1 MKLYQVI
8 LSKFDGSDNNLYT
21 EAYPPTDN
29 EKVERIRFDEIIEAE
44 MEEARDEADHPESLE
59 PNECHNYFGLTYCRN
74 GATQAIQ
81 VMFKEYDE
89 R

>member
-8 LSKFDGSDNNLYT
+8 LSKFDGSDDNLYT

-44 MEEARDEADHPESLE
+44 MEEARGEADHPDSLE
-59 PNECHNYFGLTYCRN
+59 PYEGHNYFGLTYYRN
-74 GATQAIQ
+74 GASQVIQ
-81 VMFKEYDE
+81 VMFKEFNE

>member
-1 MKLYQVI
+1 MKQYQVI
-8 LSKFDGSDNNLYT
+8 LSKFDGSDDNLYV
-21 EAYPPTDN
+21 EAYPPTAN

-59 PNECHNYFGLTYCRN
+59 PNEGNNYFGLTYYRN

-81 VMFKEYDE
+81 VIFKEFDE
-89 R
+89 N